1 MHICAWVI
9 LSRRAGAHW
18 NTWLAYTWHSSRHKR
33 CSVNVSR
40 MNGMSG
46 WMMGAY
52 YVLVS
57 GIISSQCIT
66 SLYPQN
72 NPCEVD
78 AIMISKL
85 QTAARILQRF
95 SNFPKP
101 KM

>member
-1 MHICAWVI
+1 M
-9 LSRRAGAHW
+9 LG
-18 NTWLAYTWHSSRHKR
+18 NL
-33 CSVNVSR
+33 SR

-95 SNFPKP
+95 SNLPRTDSKNDSLRVIDHKSNNEKFNIFFERVY
-101 KM
+101 MHN

>member
-1 MHICAWVI
+1 
-9 LSRRAGAHW
+9 
-18 NTWLAYTWHSSRHKR
+18 
-33 CSVNVSR
+33 
-40 MNGMSG
+40 MSG

-72 NPCEVD
+72 NLCEVD

>member
-1 MHICAWVI
+1 
-9 LSRRAGAHW
+9 
-18 NTWLAYTWHSSRHKR
+18 
-33 CSVNVSR
+33 
-40 MNGMSG
+40 MSG

-78 AIMISKL
+78 AIIISKL

>member
-1 MHICAWVI
+1 MPGLYSPEGQELTGTPGLLTPGTA
-9 LSRRAGAHW
+9 AD
-18 NTWLAYTWHSSRHKR
+18 TR
-33 CSVNVSR
+33 CSVNISR
-40 MNGMSG
+40 MNGKRG

-85 QTAARILQRF
+85 QRAAGFYKDLVTC
-95 SNFPKP
+95 PKP